1 LQRHIAAHGEF
12 DVMLGPRPQK
22 GFTLIE
28 LLVVIGIIGVLVALL
43 LPALSAAR
51 RAAANTTC
59 AAQLRQLA
67 TATVMY
73 LNEHK
78 HYPDADAIPAFAGPA
93 PVCVRKN
100 VMNAVGPYLSW
111 PELSGTERVDGL
123 PAGAA
128 CNVRLEVELLLE
140 PYPPATF
147 GLEFWNTGYSYCA
160 GLMECRLT
168 GGGPTTATAIRKDR
182 LADRK
187 GRRRGVLWADNL
199 LHLKSGGASLGWAYF
214 HIRGAHEINPALV
227 TVVDPKS
234 YAGHHT
240 AWSDGSVD
248 FLPRGALSL
257 DPGDADT
264 VATYKVGGP
273 GLTLYQYF

>member
-1 LQRHIAAHGEF
+1 MSVRYTRSA
-12 DVMLGPRPQK
+12 
-22 GFTLIE
+22 FTLVE
-28 LLVVIGIIGVLVALL
+28 LLVVIAIIGVLVALL
-43 LPALSAAR
+43 LPGLTAAR

-59 AAQLRQLA
+59 AAQLRQLTA
-67 TATVMY
+67 ATVMY
-73 LNEHK
+73 LNEHR

-93 PVCVRKN
+93 PVCVRKG
-100 VMNAVGPYLSW
+100 VLNAVGPYLSW
-111 PELSGTERVDGL
+111 RELSGSEAVNAL
-123 PAGAA
+123 PPGAA
-128 CNVRLEVELLLE
+128 CNVRLEMDLLLE

-147 GLEFWNTGYSYCA
+147 GLDFWNTGYSYCA
-160 GLMECRLT
+160 GLMECKS
-168 GGGPTTATAIRKDR
+168 TTAVALRPDR

-214 HIRGAHEINPALV
+214 HIRGSHEINPALV

-240 AWSDGSVD
+240 AWSDGSVE

-257 DPGDADT
+257 EPAEADK
-264 VATYKVGGP
+264 VATYKVGTP